1 MIYNDFIWFRSNRWK
16 GCRSLWV
23 QHISGPL
30 SRFVE
35 QCFCQTMEN
44 RATTT
49 TVLTLLENS
58 VYISSLRVTGV
69 TLIYYSGARGF
80 RKVNASNHLC
90 SSSVFYTV
98 VDHLGEAQ
106 SLMASI
112 FLIWI
117 YFDSRF
123 LLVVGL
129 HFVVLLCLE
138 QS

>member
-1 MIYNDFIWFRSNRWK
+1 MISLWFRSHRWK

-30 SRFVE
+30 SRFVQ

-49 TVLTLLENS
+49 TVLTLLGNS

-69 TLIYYSGARGF
+69 TLIYYSGAWGF

-90 SSSVFYTV
+90 SSSVFNAV

-106 SLMASI
+106 FWLVYWNFLNSNLLLSPFSL
-112 FLIWI
+112 WI
-117 YFDSRF
+117 ERDW
-123 LLVVGL
+123 VW
-129 HFVVLLCLE
+129 
-138 QS
+138 

>member
-1 MIYNDFIWFRSNRWK
+1 MISLWFRSHRWK

-30 SRFVE
+30 SRFVQ

-49 TVLTLLENS
+49 TVLTLLGNS

-90 SSSVFYTV
+90 SSSVFNAV

-106 SLMASI
+106 FWLVYWNFLNSNLLLSPFSL
-112 FLIWI
+112 WI
-117 YFDSRF
+117 ERDW
-123 LLVVGL
+123 VW
-129 HFVVLLCLE
+129 
-138 QS
+138 

>member
-1 MIYNDFIWFRSNRWK
+1 MFFVFLFIMISLWFRSIRWK

-30 SRFVE
+30 SRFVQ

-49 TVLTLLENS
+49 TVLTLLGNS

-69 TLIYYSGARGF
+69 TLIYYSGAWGF

-90 SSSVFYTV
+90 SSSVFNAV

-106 SLMASI
+106 FWLVYWNFLNSNLLLSPFSL
-112 FLIWI
+112 WI
-117 YFDSRF
+117 ERDW
-123 LLVVGL
+123 VW
-129 HFVVLLCLE
+129 
-138 QS
+138 

>member
-1 MIYNDFIWFRSNRWK
+1 MISLWFRSHRWK

-30 SRFVE
+30 SRFVQ

-49 TVLTLLENS
+49 TVTLLGNS

-90 SSSVFYTV
+90 SSSVFNAV

-106 SLMASI
+106 FWLVYWNFLNSNLLLSPFSL
-112 FLIWI
+112 WI
-117 YFDSRF
+117 ERDW
-123 LLVVGL
+123 VW
-129 HFVVLLCLE
+129 
-138 QS
+138 